1 VAPALHGRGVGR
13 ALAETLV
20 REAKLAGYSRMLL
33 DTGFLQVEA
42 QGLYHS
48 LGFIDIEPYYPIPE
62 ESRSSALFMELRL

>member
-1 VAPALHGRGVGR
+1 MTRMLVTPALHGRGVGR

-20 REAKLAGYSRMLL
+20 REAKLAGYTRMLL

-48 LGFIDIEPYYPIPE
+48 LGFVDIEPYYHWRAIEHRHPP
-62 ESRSSALFMELRL
+62 L